1 MAKDKLKDDEIE
13 IKVDDAAPA
22 TVDPDVVVDA
32 APVVE
37 DWKAQ
42 FEAAQRKTQEAETKR
57 QEAERVAQ
65 QRADEIER
73 IKGESTRAKTQAVS
87 AEMMAIENAIAN
99 TEHEK
104 ADAEA
109 AYVTAMEAGDY
120 KAAAA
125 AQSAMSAVAVKAQRI
140 KEGKAEIERR
150 VEAAKTQADPVE
162 QYVSALSPRAADW
175 VRRHPEVVKDSA
187 KNAILVRSHHRAV
200 GNDIA
205 PDTDE
210 YFHFMEQE
218 MGYAAKDVAA
228 DTDDDLDTDV
238 VPARQQAAP
247 AAPVS
252 RGGTSQ
258 ASQARPNTVRLSAAE
273 REIAAACGM
282 TDAEYAKN
290 KLAIAQASGSTH

>member
-1 MAKDKLKDDEIE
+1 MANKPKDDEI
-13 IKVDDAAPA
+13 
-22 TVDPDVVVDA
+22 DVVVDA
-32 APVVE
+32 APAVTDPDIIVDAPAAD

-42 FEAAQRKTQEAETKR
+42 FEAAQRKMQESETARK
-57 QEAERVAQ
+57 EAERIAAS
-65 QRADEIER
+65 RADEIER

-87 AEMMAIENAIAN
+87 AEMMAIDNALAN

-104 ADAEA
+104 ADARA
-109 AYVTAMEAGDY
+109 AY
-120 KAAAA
+120 KAALETGDYEAA
-125 AQSAMSAVAVKAQRI
+125 AVAQEAMATVAIKAQRI

-150 VEAAKTQADPVE
+150 VEAVKTQEDPIE
-162 QYVSALSPRAADW
+162 QYVKAMTPRAASW
-175 VRRHPEVVKDSA
+175 VRSHPEVVKDSA
-187 KNAILVRSHHRAV
+187 KNALLVRSHYRAL
-200 GNDIA
+200 GNELSEG
-205 PDTDE
+205 TDE

-228 DTDDDLDTDV
+228 DADDDIDADV
-238 VPARQQAAP
+238 GRSRNASAP

-252 RGGTSQ
+252 RGGAAQ

-273 REIAAACGM
+273 REIAAACDM

>member
-1 MAKDKLKDDEIE
+1 MAKDNLKEDEIE
-13 IKVDDAAPA
+13 VKIDNAAAAAVADPEIVVEGAPA
-22 TVDPDVVVDA
+22 AD
-32 APVVE
+32 

-42 FEAAQRKTQEAETKR
+42 FEAAQRKTQEAETARK
-57 QEAERVAQ
+57 EAERLAAS
-65 QRADEIER
+65 RAEEIER
-73 IKGESTRAKTQAVS
+73 FKSENTRAKTQAVS

-99 TEHEK
+99 TEHERS
-104 ADAEA
+104 DAKA
-109 AYVTAMEAGDY
+109 AYKLAMEAGDFD
-120 KAAAA
+120 AAAE
-125 AQSAMSAVAVKAQRI
+125 AQDKLATVAIKAQRI

-150 VEAAKTQADPVE
+150 VEAAKVQTDPVE

-187 KNAILVRSHHRAV
+187 KNAVLVRSHHRAV
-200 GNDIA
+200 GNDIT

-210 YFHFMEQE
+210 YFRFMEQE
-218 MGYAAKDVAA
+218 MGYLAKDVSTEVDE
-228 DTDDDLDTDV
+228 DTDPGLV
-238 VPARQQAAP
+238 RQQAAP

-252 RGGTSQ
+252 RGGAAQ
-258 ASQARPNTVRLSAAE
+258 AAQARPNTVRLSAAE

>member
-1 MAKDKLKDDEIE
+1 MAKDKLKDDE
-13 IKVDDAAPA
+13 VDVVIDAAA
-22 TVDPDVVVDA
+22 VADPDIVVDA
-32 APVVE
+32 PAAD

-42 FEAAQRKTQEAETKR
+42 FEAAQRKMQEAETARK
-57 QEAERVAQ
+57 EAERIAAS
-65 QRADEIER
+65 RADEIER

-87 AEMMAIENAIAN
+87 AEMMAIDNALAN

-104 ADAEA
+104 ADARA
-109 AYVTAMEAGDY
+109 AYKAALEAGDY
-120 KAAAA
+120 EAAAV
-125 AQSAMSAVAVKAQRI
+125 AQEAMATVAIKAQRI

-150 VEAAKTQADPVE
+150 VEAVKTQEDPIE
-162 QYVSALSPRAADW
+162 QYVKPLSPRAADW
-175 VRRHPEVVKDSA
+175 VRRHPEVVRDSA

-228 DTDDDLDTDV
+228 DADDDAGDDIM
-238 VPARQQAAP
+238 PARQQAAP

-252 RGGTSQ
+252 RGGAAQ
-258 ASQARPNTVRLSAAE
+258 ASNARQGTVKLSAAE
-273 REIAAACGM
+273 REMAALCGL
-282 TDAEYAKN
+282 TDVEYAREKIRE
-290 KLAIAQASGSTH
+290 ARASGSTH

>member
-1 MAKDKLKDDEIE
+1 MANKLKDDEI
-13 IKVDDAAPA
+13 
-22 TVDPDVVVDA
+22 DVVVDA
-32 APVVE
+32 APAVVDTDIAVDAAPAAD

-42 FEAAQRKTQEAETKR
+42 FEAAQRKTQEAETARK
-57 QEAERVAQ
+57 EAERIAAS
-65 QRADEIER
+65 RADEIER

-87 AEMMAIENAIAN
+87 AEMMAIDNALAN

-104 ADAEA
+104 ADARA
-109 AYVTAMEAGDY
+109 AYRAAMEAGDFE
-120 KAAAA
+120 AAAV
-125 AQSAMSAVAVKAQRI
+125 AQEAMATVAIKAQRI

-150 VEAAKTQADPVE
+150 VEAAKSQSDPIE

-175 VRRHPEVVKDSA
+175 VRRHPEVVRDSG

-205 PDTDE
+205 PDSDE
-210 YFHFMEQE
+210 YFKFMEQE

-228 DTDDDLDTDV
+228 DALDDDGADI

-252 RGGTSQ
+252 RGGTTQ
-258 ASQARPNTVRLSAAE
+258 ASQARPNTVRLSAQE

-290 KLAIAQASGSTH
+290 KMAIARETGTTH

>member
-13 IKVDDAAPA
+13 VKID
-22 TVDPDVVVDA
+22 DA
-32 APVVE
+32 APVVADDITVDAAPAAE

-42 FEAAQRKTQEAETKR
+42 FEAAQRKTQEAETARK
-57 QEAERVAQ
+57 EAERISAA
-65 QRADEIER
+65 RADEIER

-87 AEMMAIENAIAN
+87 AEMMAIDNALAN

-104 ADAEA
+104 ADARA
-109 AYVTAMEAGDY
+109 AYKTAMEAGDY
-120 KAAAA
+120 EAAAL
-125 AQSAMSAVAVKAQRI
+125 AQEAISTVAVKAQRI

-150 VEAAKTQADPVE
+150 VEAAKTQEDPIE
-162 QYVSALSPRAADW
+162 QYVKPLSPRAADW
-175 VRRHPEVVKDSA
+175 VRRHPEVVRDSA

-210 YFHFMEQE
+210 YFKFMEQE

-228 DTDDDLDTDV
+228 DADDDRDADI
-238 VPARQQAAP
+238 VPARSQSAP

-252 RGGTSQ
+252 RGGTTQ
-258 ASQARPNTVRLSAAE
+258 ASQARPNTVRLSAQE

-290 KLAIAQASGSTH
+290 KMAIARETGTTH